1 MKPGLSADD
10 EQEKET
16 NCLDTTGVGYSWFK
30 SNKFI
35 YNAAKATASASD
47 TAEVVGGGSKEEQ

>member
-1 MKPGLSADD
+1 MNHSEMGVRIKFHVTVEERQYLNYEAWLSADD

-35 YNAAKATASASD
+35 L
-47 TAEVVGGGSKEEQ
+47 